1 MEVPLRI
8 RPMTSHSSQIEPPSR
23 VRTPVVPD
31 LAAPLGT
38 RARQAALEALGTS
51 DEPIHGFDDPLG
63 RRVDVDVVIVGAGPG
78 GAATARVLAQAGLD
92 VLMLEDGPAQSR
104 FKPSWANVARYH
116 YQEDYLM
123 VAEGPVPLPV
133 AAGRGVGGGSL
144 VNSAICFRTPPHV
157 LEHWADSLDDPRFGP
172 EAMAAVYEEI
182 EARINVVPVTAD
194 IAGENNLLV
203 ERGVRKLGLEGGLL
217 RRNAPGC
224 VGCGICNLGCP
235 TGGKFSVDKNLILDA
250 RLLGA
255 RVQADCRVE
264 TVLVEEGRA
273 VGVVGRLRHP
283 ETRVVGPTIEVRAK
297 AVVLSAGAIGT
308 PRLLHHCGIAK
319 DLGPVGATLH
329 LHPGSGVLGL
339 CDFPV
344 HMWRGAT
351 QGAYVYDPANPKVL
365 PHTFNAPPEVFIAQ
379 SGAVGAE
386 AKRLLGDLNN
396 MCGLGVMISDS
407 GVGSVGAMKSGR
419 AKIKYTW
426 NPQDLVDLKEG
437 MVVSG
442 DVLLAGG
449 AREVFALRYKPER
462 HTSIDSLRA
471 EMDRTELADLTLY
484 ASHPMGTSPMGMDP
498 ETSVLDRTGRSH
510 RMPGLYM
517 ADAGI
522 FPSSLGVNPQL
533 TTMTLSTVL
542 AAGWAE
548 ELAG

>member
-1 MEVPLRI
+1 MTFPAAEIEPPLRI
-8 RPMTSHSSQIEPPSR
+8 DAPE
-23 VRTPVVPD
+23 VVPD
-31 LAAPLGT
+31 LAARLGT
-38 RARQAALEALGTS
+38 RARQAALEARGVS
-51 DEPIHGFDDPLG
+51 DEAIHGFDDPLG
-63 RRVDVDVVIVGAGPG
+63 PREDVDVVIVGAGPG
-78 GAATARVLAQAGLD
+78 GASAARVLSQAGLD
-92 VLMLEDGPAQSR
+92 VLMLEDGPARSR
-104 FKPSWANVARYH
+104 FRSAWGNAARYH

-144 VNSAICFRTPPHV
+144 VNSAICFRSPRHV
-157 LEHWADSLDDPRFGP
+157 LEHWADLLDDARFAP
-172 EAMAAVYEEI
+172 DAMAEVYAEI
-182 EARINVVPVTAD
+182 EARIEVVPVGEA

-217 RRNAPGC
+217 RRNAPDC
-224 VGCGICNLGCP
+224 IGCGICNIGCP

-250 RLLGA
+250 RRLGA
-255 RVQADCRVE
+255 RVQADCRVQE
-264 TVLVEEGRA
+264 VLVEGGRA

-283 ETRVVGPTIEVRAK
+283 DTRAEGPTLEVRAK
-297 AVVLSAGAIGT
+297 AVVLCAGAIGT
-308 PRLLHHCGIAK
+308 PRLLHSCGVA
-319 DLGPVGATLH
+319 DRLGPVGETLH

-351 QGAYVYDPANPKVL
+351 QGAYVHDRANPKVL

-386 AKRLLGDLNN
+386 AKKMLSELNHL
-396 MCGLGVMISDS
+396 CGLGVMVSDD
-407 GVGSVGAMKSGR
+407 GVGSVRAMKSGR

-426 NPQDLVDLKEG
+426 NPKDLQILKDG
-437 MVVSG
+437 MVLSG
-442 DVLLAGG
+442 RVLLAGG
-449 AREVFALRYKPER
+449 AREVFALRHQAGR
-462 HTSIDSLRA
+462 HTDAESLQA

-484 ASHPMGTSPMGMDP
+484 ASHPMGTSPMGPDP
-498 ETSVLDRTGRSH
+498 ETSVVDRTGRAH
-510 RMPGLYM
+510 RMEGLYM
-517 ADAGI
+517 ADAGV

-548 ELAG
+548 ELVG